1 MEIPLRASKAQAL
14 ESLIP
19 GTKGGL
25 FPAGDV
31 ASINGEAF
39 APPGPAVEGSVP
51 HTSESQLGV
60 LAMGQGVCPE

>member
-1 MEIPLRASKAQAL
+1 MLVHFRLPLEDTEGDGNITEQAL

-31 ASINGEAF
+31 ASINGEVF
-39 APPGPAVEGSVP
+39 AV
-51 HTSESQLGV
+51 
-60 LAMGQGVCPE
+60 